1 MLYRR
6 RDATV
11 LLVADT
17 ENRPEVI
24 KFSSVRLD
32 RWRGRRLTLQFP
44 EQSCVLTVRFPSDV
58 RDVLP

>member
-44 EQSCVLTVRFPSDV
+44 EQSCGISAFWPAPDV
-58 RDVLP
+58 EK